1 MVDIFIEQCQLH
13 RFLYMNIIHQNR
25 IKTRLNDSSYDR
37 NNKQTVKN
45 IEKELNADNLF
56 ISKIQSFKLTP
67 SGSDEYVQNTNNIV
81 FNVRG

>member
-1 MVDIFIEQCQLH
+1 
-13 RFLYMNIIHQNR
+13 MNIIHQNR